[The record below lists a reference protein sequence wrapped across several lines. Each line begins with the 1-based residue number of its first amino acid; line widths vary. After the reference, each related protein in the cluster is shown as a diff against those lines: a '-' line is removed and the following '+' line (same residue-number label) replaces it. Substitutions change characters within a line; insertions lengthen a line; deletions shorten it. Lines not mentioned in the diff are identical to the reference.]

1 VDTTRFRPAGSRP
14 ANKPKRILYVG
25 RLSAEK
31 NLSTVVTATASVGA
45 VGSVGQV
52 MDIMVGSGALRGDLE
67 AQARKLGVVV
77 EFPGVV
83 DQRRLPEIY
92 ASADAFVLASFT
104 EGHPKVLLEAMAC
117 GVPCVA
123 SDCAGNRSLVTDG
136 QTGLLFDPRDSRALA
151 HCLERVLG
159 EPELGPRLARA
170 AREEIVGRYDLRA
183 LVEREI
189 ALVRSVAQGGG

>member
-1 VDTTRFRPAGSRP
+1 
-14 ANKPKRILYVG
+14 VG

-31 NLSTVVTATASVGA
+31 NLSAVVAATGAVAAAGSGGHVTLTMVGA
-45 VGSVGQV
+45 GG
-52 MDIMVGSGALRGDLE
+52 LRDDLE
-67 AQARKLGVVV
+67 AQAKRLGVVV

-83 DQRRLPEIY
+83 DQRRLPEVY
-92 ASADAFVLASFT
+92 ANADVFVLASFT

-136 QTGLLFDPRDSRALA
+136 HTGLLFDPYDADALA
-151 HCLERVLG
+151 RCLGRVFR
-159 EPELGPRLARA
+159 EPGLAAHISRI
-170 AREEIVGRYDLRA
+170 AREEVVGRYDLRA

-189 ALVRSVAQGGG
+189 AVVRSVAGRAG